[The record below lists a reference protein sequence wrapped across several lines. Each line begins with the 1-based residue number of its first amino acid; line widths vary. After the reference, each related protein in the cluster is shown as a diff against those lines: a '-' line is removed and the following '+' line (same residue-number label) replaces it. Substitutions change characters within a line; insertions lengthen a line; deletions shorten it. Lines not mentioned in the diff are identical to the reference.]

1 MSAYVGFTRTKT
13 IDQKR
18 ARNILGGNPSN
29 DEFSRALIGAIAV
42 KRKEESYD

>member
-1 MSAYVGFTRTKT
+1 MSAYIVVTRTKT

-29 DEFSRALIGAIAV
+29 DEFSRALIGAVTV
-42 KRKEESYD
+42 KRKEESHD